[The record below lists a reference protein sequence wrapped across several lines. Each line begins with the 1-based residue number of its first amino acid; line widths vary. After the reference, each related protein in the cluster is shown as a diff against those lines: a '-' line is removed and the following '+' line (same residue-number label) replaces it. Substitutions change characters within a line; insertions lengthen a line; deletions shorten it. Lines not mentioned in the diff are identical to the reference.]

1 MASPSGC
8 IFRGDDG
15 YTLRFERHLPHSVKQ
30 VWSALTEPEYLAKW
44 IADAT
49 VELRPGGDFI
59 LDYAH
64 SPKVMEGKITRLRE
78 YALLEYTW
86 SGDVG
91 PQSLVTWELLP
102 QGPEACL
109 LVLTHSKL
117 AEDVQ
122 GFGAGW
128 HTHIDLMAEV
138 LDGTRKEFEWDEQW
152 WKSKL
157 PDYGT
162 GS

>member
-1 MASPSGC
+1 MAFLPGS
-8 IFRGDDG
+8 ILRQGDA
-15 YTLRFERHLPHSVKQ
+15 YTLRFERHLPHPVKR
-30 VWSALTEPEYLAKW
+30 VWTALTEPEYLAKW
-44 IADAT
+44 MAPAT
-49 VELRPGGDFI
+49 VDLQPGGVFI
-59 LDYAH
+59 LDFAH
-64 SPKVMEGKITRLRE
+64 DPKVMEGKITRVRE

-86 SGDVG
+86 GGDVG
-91 PQSLVTWELLP
+91 PRSLVTWELLP

-117 AEDVQ
+117 TEDVQ

-138 LDGTRKEFEWDEQW
+138 LDGTRDEFTWDDDW
-152 WKSKL
+152 WRSKL